1 MVGTI
6 TRSEIEIGVNEIL
19 YEMGIKRT
27 INPKDSIVGD
37 YGMDSLQYGVDL
49 SIRLQKRFEI
59 EEITVEDLIPEAF
72 VRNKRDFYVHNIYD
86 CVERKVGEN

>member
-59 EEITVEDLIPEAF
+59 EEITVEE
-72 VRNKRDFYVHNIYD
+72 
-86 CVERKVGEN
+86 GG